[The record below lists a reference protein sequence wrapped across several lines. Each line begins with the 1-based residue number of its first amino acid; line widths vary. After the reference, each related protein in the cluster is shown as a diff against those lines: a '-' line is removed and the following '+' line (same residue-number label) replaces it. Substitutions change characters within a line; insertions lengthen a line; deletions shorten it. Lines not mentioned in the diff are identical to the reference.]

1 VDRRVLE
8 YFLAVADHGSF
19 RHAAAAIHVAQPS
32 ISQAIQSLER
42 ELGAQ
47 LFHRLQHGSR
57 LTAAGEALVA
67 PARRTLREF
76 DEARTAVVNVAGLR
90 SGRLDIVAQPHL
102 AADPL
107 PHLLGR
113 FHRRYPEVAIRII
126 DPESADVV
134 DLLRSGEAEIALDF
148 SNPHGDDVDVTR
160 LDDEEVLLVL
170 PPESRDVGDVV
181 PVSYL
186 DRVSLIA
193 GTKGQHLLQQSLA
206 RAGAR
211 SRILVETGHRMAT
224 VPLVLAGLGA
234 ALLPARIAAQA
245 RALGAVTCGL
255 DPPMFRRAFL
265 VCVRPVQ
272 AAAARAFLDLVGD
285 AEVEAAPSLAPGT
298 EPGRA

>member
-1 VDRRVLE
+1 VDRRSLE

-42 ELGAQ
+42 ELGAE
-47 LFHRLQHGSR
+47 LFQRLPHGSR
-57 LTAAGEALVA
+57 LTAAGEAMLA

-90 SGRLDIVAQPHL
+90 SGRLEIVAQPHL

-107 PHLLGR
+107 PYLLG
-113 FHRRYPEVAIRII
+113 HYHERYPEVAIRII

-134 DLLRSGEAEIALDF
+134 ELLRSGAAEIALDF
-148 SNPHGDDVDVTR
+148 SNPHADDVDVTR
-160 LDDEEVLLVL
+160 LADAEILLVL
-170 PPESRDVGDVV
+170 PPGTRDVGDVV
-181 PVSYL
+181 PASYL

-193 GTKGQHLLQQSLA
+193 GTTGRHLLQQLLA
-206 RAGAR
+206 RAGAHP
-211 SRILVETGHRMAT
+211 RILVETGHRMAT

-245 RALGAVTCGL
+245 HALGAVTCSL
-255 DPPMFRRAFL
+255 DPPMLRRAFL
-265 VCVRPVQ
+265 VCGRPVQ

-285 AEVEAAPSLAPGT
+285 AEVQAAPLLAPRT